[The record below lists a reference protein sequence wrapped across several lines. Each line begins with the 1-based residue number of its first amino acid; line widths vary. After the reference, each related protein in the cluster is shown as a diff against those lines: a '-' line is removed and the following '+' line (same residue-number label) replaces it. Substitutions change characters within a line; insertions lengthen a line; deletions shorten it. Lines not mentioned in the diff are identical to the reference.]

1 MNKEKYFIDL
11 SKCSESEIK
20 ALALVMMRTKKL
32 HDKAFNYMSK
42 GKTFDHFICLA
53 QTDSKEWTL
62 WNQNA
67 LFNKTEL
74 TYPEF
79 IKFFEGEDDYP
90 GKRCQPLF
98 DYLNQEHGL
107 ILHESEMDEI
117 IRIETELNSNQ

>member
-11 SKCSESEIK
+11 SKCSDEQHREVISLVKNNMEKTAVILDILLFNESQN
-20 ALALVMMRTKKL
+20 LWC
-32 HDKAFNYMSK
+32 
-42 GKTFDHFICLA
+42 TFDKYGGA
-53 QTDSKEWTL
+53 KQ
-62 WNQNA
+62 
-67 LFNKTEL
+67 EL

-117 IRIETELNSNQ
+117 IRIVIGLNSNQ